1 MAKAE
6 NTKQLGSRLDPSL
19 ADWIQSKSK
28 ELGIKQ
34 GEFVARMQ
42 QVYIENDITEKYPQW
57 SAQIQDV
64 HFWATSLVDAYVAQ
78 LNMAAGQMT
87 TPGPICR
94 RYWSGRTISLI
105 SS

>member
-1 MAKAE
+1 MEKTE

-42 QVYIENDITEKYPQW
+42 RVYIENDITEKYPQ
-57 SAQIQDV
+57 
-64 HFWATSLVDAYVAQ
+64 
-78 LNMAAGQMT
+78 
-87 TPGPICR
+87 
-94 RYWSGRTISLI
+94 
-105 SS
+105 